1 MCPLTCVTDCCQ
13 GGKRERDAS
22 PSAPASIQAQ
32 TGSDPPPAKRVRAPT
47 PVEDAPSAVNAPP
60 ATLPAGSSA
69 VVKADAGSAPV
80 NVVADS
86 KQQQLSVASP
96 APPAAQQHVAR
107 VAVAQ
112 HDPDHVQVN
121 IELPTALVNTEDASH
136 QQNAT
141 QPAPS
146 APAEDAEHNASG
158 DVDMTEAAAGG
169 SDPAVEAKSA
179 AGGEEAEDGELPGAG
194 DNVATGSQGT
204 QNLDSSGAAAGA
216 GQTDGSDGDGA
227 NPAARKPR
235 EIVFALPPPAA
246 APSEAPQPSAPATA
260 AQQRGGRGPTA
271 RGAAPGRRGGTS
283 AGRSVASAARGG
295 PSKGRG
301 RGRH

>member
-32 TGSDPPPAKRVRAPT
+32 TGGDPPPAKRVRAPT

-69 VVKADAGSAPV
+69 VVEADAGGAPV

-86 KQQQLSVASP
+86 KQQQLSAASP

-112 HDPDHVQVN
+112 HDPDRVQVN

-146 APAEDAEHNASG
+146 PPAEGTEHNVTG

-169 SDPAVEAKSA
+169 GDAELEAKSA
-179 AGGEEAEDGELPGAG
+179 AGGG
-194 DNVATGSQGT
+194 GS
-204 QNLDSSGAAAGA
+204 
-216 GQTDGSDGDGA
+216 
-227 NPAARKPR
+227 
-235 EIVFALPPPAA
+235 
-246 APSEAPQPSAPATA
+246 
-260 AQQRGGRGPTA
+260 
-271 RGAAPGRRGGTS
+271 RRW
-283 AGRSVASAARGG
+283 
-295 PSKGRG
+295 
-301 RGRH
+301 

>member
-32 TGSDPPPAKRVRAPT
+32 TGGDPPPAKRVRAPT

-69 VVKADAGSAPV
+69 VVEADAGGAPV

-86 KQQQLSVASP
+86 KQQQLSAASP

-112 HDPDHVQVN
+112 HDPDRVQVN

-146 APAEDAEHNASG
+146 PPAEGTEHNVTG

-169 SDPAVEAKSA
+169 GDAELEAKSA

-194 DNVATGSQGT
+194 DNVATGSQTQGT
-204 QNLDSSGAAAGA
+204 QNLDSSGA

-235 EIVFALPPPAA
+235 EIVFALPAPAA
-246 APSEAPQPSAPATA
+246 APSEAPQLSAPATA
-260 AQQRGGRGPTA
+260 AQQRGGRAPTA
-271 RGAAPGRRGGTS
+271 RGGASGRRGGTA
-283 AGRSVASAARGG
+283 AGRSVASAARGA

>member
-1 MCPLTCVTDCCQ
+1 
-13 GGKRERDAS
+13 
-22 PSAPASIQAQ
+22 
-32 TGSDPPPAKRVRAPT
+32 
-47 PVEDAPSAVNAPP
+47 
-60 ATLPAGSSA
+60 LPAGSSA
-69 VVKADAGSAPV
+69 VVEADAGGAPV
-80 NVVADS
+80 NVIADS
-86 KQQQLSVASP
+86 KQQQLSAASP

-121 IELPTALVNTEDASH
+121 IELPTALVNTEDLSH

-146 APAEDAEHNASG
+146 APAEDTEHNAIG

-169 SDPAVEAKSA
+169 GDPAVEAKSA
-179 AGGEEAEDGELPGAG
+179 AGREEAEDGELPGAG
-194 DNVATGSQGT
+194 DNVATGSEAQGT

-227 NPAARKPR
+227 NPSARKPR
-235 EIVFALPPPAA
+235 EIVFALPPPASA
-246 APSEAPQPSAPATA
+246 PPSEAPQPSAPATA
-260 AQQRGGRGPTA
+260 AQQRGGRAPTA
-271 RGAAPGRRGGTS
+271 RGGASGRRGGTA
-283 AGRSVASAARGG
+283 AGRSVASAARGA

>member
-1 MCPLTCVTDCCQ
+1 M
-13 GGKRERDAS
+13 
-22 PSAPASIQAQ
+22 
-32 TGSDPPPAKRVRAPT
+32 
-47 PVEDAPSAVNAPP
+47 
-60 ATLPAGSSA
+60 
-69 VVKADAGSAPV
+69 
-80 NVVADS
+80 VADS
-86 KQQQLSVASP
+86 NQQQLSAASL

-121 IELPTALVNTEDASH
+121 IELPTALVDTEDVSH

-146 APAEDAEHNASG
+146 APAEDTGHNASG

-169 SDPAVEAKSA
+169 SDPAVEAKSI
-179 AGGEEAEDGELPGAG
+179 AGGEEAEDGELPGAD
-194 DNVATGSQGT
+194 DNVATGSQAQGT
-204 QNLDSSGAAAGA
+204 QNLDSSGAASAA

-227 NPAARKPR
+227 DPAARKPR
-235 EIVFALPPPAA
+235 QIVFALPTPTS

-260 AQQRGGRGPTA
+260 AQHRGGRAPTA
-271 RGAAPGRRGGTS
+271 RGAAPGRRGGTA

>member
-1 MCPLTCVTDCCQ
+1 M
-13 GGKRERDAS
+13 
-22 PSAPASIQAQ
+22 
-32 TGSDPPPAKRVRAPT
+32 
-47 PVEDAPSAVNAPP
+47 
-60 ATLPAGSSA
+60 PAGSSA
-69 VVKADAGSAPV
+69 VAKADAGGAPL
-80 NVVADS
+80 NVADDS
-86 KQQQLSVASP
+86 KQQQIGAASP
-96 APPAAQQHVAR
+96 VPPVAQQHVAR

-121 IELPTALVNTEDASH
+121 IQLPTALVNTENVSH

-146 APAEDAEHNASG
+146 APAEETEHKASG

-169 SDPAVEAKSA
+169 GDPAVEAKSA
-179 AGGEEAEDGELPGAG
+179 AGGEEAEDGELPGAN
-194 DNVATGSQGT
+194 DNVATSSQAQGA

-235 EIVFALPPPAA
+235 EIVFALPPPAP
-246 APSEAPQPSAPATA
+246 APSEAPQPSAPTA
-260 AQQRGGRGPTA
+260 AQQRGGRAPTA
-271 RGAAPGRRGGTS
+271 RGGASGRRGGTA
-283 AGRSVASAARGG
+283 AGRSVASAARGA